1 MQSKSL
7 IQSLGLLLMGA
18 LIIFIV
24 INIGLYF
31 MYYKQASNPVAD
43 KYTVVSLRKV
53 YPGKSDQEIYKL
65 LMENWTRSYL
75 YEPFTQFKER
85 PNRGDYVNVD
95 ENGFRFSA
103 DQASWPPDPK
113 KVNVFVFGGSTTFGY
128 GVADLETVP
137 SRLQEELRE
146 KFVTPVSVYNFGR
159 GYYYSTQERVLFEKL
174 LLSGYVPNVAI
185 FIDGL
190 NDFYQDIDE
199 PLFTSRLRDI
209 MEDAVPITPF
219 ARVKKTMAELRLRAA
234 DLPIFRAANDA
245 ARSLSC
251 LIEKCNL
258 EEGQSVPP
266 KTSADLKFSDPKIIG
281 RTIERYLSNKKIIE
295 AVSAIYHIKPIFVW
309 QPVPTYKYNQ
319 QSHLFAGSD
328 YGQHKY

>member
-1 MQSKSL
+1 
-7 IQSLGLLLMGA
+7 
-18 LIIFIV
+18 
-24 INIGLYF
+24 
-31 MYYKQASNPVAD
+31 
-43 KYTVVSLRKV
+43 
-53 YPGKSDQEIYKL
+53 
-65 LMENWTRSYL
+65 MENWTRSYL

-234 DLPIFRAANDA
+234 IYQF
-245 ARSLSC
+245 
-251 LIEKCNL
+251 
-258 EEGQSVPP
+258 
-266 KTSADLKFSDPKIIG
+266 SAL
-281 RTIERYLSNKKIIE
+281 RTMRLDRC
-295 AVSAIYHIKPIFVW
+295 
-309 QPVPTYKYNQ
+309 PV
-319 QSHLFAGSD
+319 L
-328 YGQHKY
+328 